1 MSVQLASTASLP
13 LDAAY
18 LATQDLDETRDKEVW
33 LPLLDKDGNDSGRIL
48 VRLSIFEGDG
58 ESVETAGVGIPFQ
71 FCSACAQT

>member
-1 MSVQLASTASLP
+1 MSVQLSSTASLP

-33 LPLLDKDGNDSGRIL
+33 LPLLDKDGNDAGRIL

-58 ESVETAGVGIPFQ
+58 ESGEMRE
-71 FCSACAQT
+71 

>member
-58 ESVETAGVGIPFQ
+58 ASVELLARHTFPVL
-71 FCSACAQT
+71 